1 MEKIDI
7 EQEEIRII
15 SKKLNKMVESMV
27 NEKMNDNEE
36 LRYKSHYEAV
46 MHELTRELESA
57 NQMIDDYK
65 ENGFTLNA
73 LEMEGYRRGLTTMIN
88 EFRNWEKYL
97 REERLLNLGI
107 E

>member
-1 MEKIDI
+1 MGEIDD
-7 EQEEIRII
+7 ETFRMARQ
-15 SKKLNKMVESMV
+15 LNVLIDNKV
-27 NEKMNDNEE
+27 NEKLNHNEE

-46 MHELTRELESA
+46 MDQLNRELESA
-57 NQMIDDYK
+57 NQIIDDYK

-88 EFRNWEKYL
+88 EFKDWEKYL

>member
-1 MEKIDI
+1 MEKII

-15 SKKLNKMVESMV
+15 SKKLNQMVESMV
-27 NEKMNDNEE
+27 KEKLNDNEE

-46 MHELTRELESA
+46 MDELNRELESA

-88 EFRNWEKYL
+88 EFKGWEKYL
-97 REERLLNLGI
+97 REERLLNLGV

>member
-1 MEKIDI
+1 MEKINI

-15 SKKLNKMVESMV
+15 SKKLNQMVESMV
-27 NEKMNDNEE
+27 NEKLNDNEE

-46 MHELTRELESA
+46 MQELNRELESA
-57 NQMIDDYK
+57 NQTIDDYK

-88 EFRNWEKYL
+88 EFRDWEKYL
-97 REERLLNLGI
+97 REERLINLGI

>member
-1 MEKIDI
+1 MKKLDI

-15 SKKLNKMVESMV
+15 SKKLNQMVESMV
-27 NEKMNDNEE
+27 NEKLNDNEE

-46 MHELTRELESA
+46 MHELNRELESA

-88 EFRNWEKYL
+88 EFKDWEKYI

>member
-1 MEKIDI
+1 MGEIDDETFRMARELNVLIDKKVKEKL
-7 EQEEIRII
+7 
-15 SKKLNKMVESMV
+15 S
-27 NEKMNDNEE
+27 DNEE

-46 MHELTRELESA
+46 MDELNRELESA
-57 NQMIDDYK
+57 NQTIDDYK

-88 EFRNWEKYL
+88 EFKDWEKYI

>member
-1 MEKIDI
+1 MEKINI

-15 SKKLNKMVESMV
+15 AKKLNQMVESMV
-27 NEKMNDNEE
+27 NEKLNDNEE

-46 MHELTRELESA
+46 MDQLNRELESA
-57 NQMIDDYK
+57 NQTIDNYK
-65 ENGFTLNA
+65 ENDFTLNA

-88 EFRNWEKYL
+88 EFKDWEKYL

>member
-1 MEKIDI
+1 MEKDNKK
-7 EQEEIRII
+7 EILEIA
-15 SKKLNKMVESMV
+15 SELNSLVNKKVK
-27 NEKMNDNEE
+27 EKLNDNEE

-46 MHELTRELESA
+46 MHELNRELESA

-88 EFRNWEKYL
+88 EFKDWEKYL

>member
-1 MEKIDI
+1 MEKII

-15 SKKLNKMVESMV
+15 SKKLNQMVESMV
-27 NEKMNDNEE
+27 KEKLNDNEE
-36 LRYKSHYEAV
+36 LRYKNHYEAV
-46 MHELTRELESA
+46 MDELNRELESA

-88 EFRNWEKYL
+88 EFKDWEKYL

>member
-1 MEKIDI
+1 MEKDNKK
-7 EQEEIRII
+7 EILEIA
-15 SKKLNKMVESMV
+15 SELNSLVNKKLK
-27 NEKMNDNEE
+27 EKLNDNEE

-46 MHELTRELESA
+46 MHELNRELESA

-88 EFRNWEKYL
+88 EFKDWEKYL
-97 REERLLNLGI
+97 REERLLNLSI

>member
-1 MEKIDI
+1 
-7 EQEEIRII
+7 
-15 SKKLNKMVESMV
+15 
-27 NEKMNDNEE
+27 
-36 LRYKSHYEAV
+36 
-46 MHELTRELESA
+46 
-57 NQMIDDYK
+57 MIDDYK

>member
-1 MEKIDI
+1 MEKINI

-15 SKKLNKMVESMV
+15 AKKLNQMVESMV
-27 NEKMNDNEE
+27 NEKLNDNEE

-46 MHELTRELESA
+46 MDQLNRELESA
-57 NQMIDDYK
+57 NQTIDDYK

-73 LEMEGYRRGLTTMIN
+73 LEMEGYRRGLTTMLN
-88 EFRNWEKYL
+88 EFKDWEKYL
-97 REERLLNLGI
+97 REERLINLGI

>member
-1 MEKIDI
+1 MEKINI

-15 SKKLNKMVESMV
+15 AKKLNQMVESMV
-27 NEKMNDNEE
+27 NEKLNDNEE
-36 LRYKSHYEAV
+36 LRYKNHYEAV
-46 MHELTRELESA
+46 MHELNRELEST

-73 LEMEGYRRGLTTMIN
+73 LEMEGYRRGLTTMLN
-88 EFRNWEKYL
+88 EFKDWEKYL
-97 REERLLNLGI
+97 REERLINLGI

>member
-1 MEKIDI
+1 MEKIKI

-15 SKKLNKMVESMV
+15 SKKLNQMVDSMV
-27 NEKMNDNEE
+27 KEKLNDNEE

-46 MHELTRELESA
+46 MQELNRELESA

-88 EFRNWEKYL
+88 EFKDWEKYL

>member
-1 MEKIDI
+1 MEKDNK
-7 EQEEIRII
+7 EILEIAK
-15 SKKLNKMVESMV
+15 SLNSLVDQKVKEKL
-27 NEKMNDNEE
+27 NDNEE
-36 LRYKSHYEAV
+36 LRYKSHCEAV
-46 MHELTRELESA
+46 MHELNRELESA

-73 LEMEGYRRGLTTMIN
+73 LEMEGYRRGLTTMLN
-88 EFRNWEKYL
+88 EFKDWEKYL

>member
-1 MEKIDI
+1 MEKINI

-15 SKKLNKMVESMV
+15 SKKLNQMVESMV
-27 NEKMNDNEE
+27 NEKLNDNEE

-46 MHELTRELESA
+46 MQELNRELESA
-57 NQMIDDYK
+57 NQTIDDYK

-88 EFRNWEKYL
+88 EFKDWEKYL

>member
-1 MEKIDI
+1 MEKINI

-15 SKKLNKMVESMV
+15 SKKLNQMVESMV
-27 NEKMNDNEE
+27 NEKLNDNEE

-46 MHELTRELESA
+46 MDQLNRELESA
-57 NQMIDDYK
+57 NQTIDDYK

-88 EFRNWEKYL
+88 EFKDWEKYL

>member
-15 SKKLNKMVESMV
+15 AKKLNKMVESMV
-27 NEKMNDNEE
+27 NEKFNDNEE
-36 LRYKSHYEAV
+36 LRYKKHYEAV
-46 MHELTRELESA
+46 MHELNRELESA

-88 EFRNWEKYL
+88 EFNDWEKYL

>member
-27 NEKMNDNEE
+27 NEKMNANEE
-36 LRYKSHYEAV
+36 LRYKSHYESV
-46 MHELTRELESA
+46 IDHLERELETA
-57 NQMIDDYK
+57 NHCIEDFK
-65 ENGFTLNA
+65 ENGFTMNA
-73 LEMEGYRRGLTTMIN
+73 IEMEGYRRGLTTMIN
-88 EFRNWEKYL
+88 EFRSWEKYL

>member
-1 MEKIDI
+1 MEKII

-15 SKKLNKMVESMV
+15 SKKLNQMVESMV
-27 NEKMNDNEE
+27 NEKLNDNEE
-36 LRYKSHYEAV
+36 LRYKNHYEAV
-46 MHELTRELESA
+46 MHELNRELESA

-88 EFRNWEKYL
+88 EFKDWEKYL

>member
-1 MEKIDI
+1 MEKINI

-15 SKKLNKMVESMV
+15 AKKLNQMVESMV
-27 NEKMNDNEE
+27 NEKLNDNEE

-46 MHELTRELESA
+46 MDQLNRELESA
-57 NQMIDDYK
+57 NQTIDDYK

-88 EFRNWEKYL
+88 EFKDWEKYL

>member
-1 MEKIDI
+1 MEKINI

-27 NEKMNDNEE
+27 NEKLNDSEE

-46 MHELTRELESA
+46 MDQLNRELESA
-57 NQMIDDYK
+57 NQTIDDYK

-88 EFRNWEKYL
+88 EFKDWEKYL

>member
-1 MEKIDI
+1 MEKINI

-15 SKKLNKMVESMV
+15 AKKLNQMVESMV
-27 NEKMNDNEE
+27 NEKLNDNEE
-36 LRYKSHYEAV
+36 LRYKNHYEAV
-46 MHELTRELESA
+46 MHELNRELEST
-57 NQMIDDYK
+57 NQTIDDYK

-88 EFRNWEKYL
+88 EFRDWEKYL
-97 REERLLNLGI
+97 REERLINLGI

>member
-1 MEKIDI
+1 MEKINI

-15 SKKLNKMVESMV
+15 AKKLNQMVESMV
-27 NEKMNDNEE
+27 NEKLNDNEE
-36 LRYKSHYEAV
+36 LRYKKHYEAV
-46 MHELTRELESA
+46 MHELNRELESA
-57 NQMIDDYK
+57 NQTIDDYK

-88 EFRNWEKYL
+88 EFKDWEKYL

>member
-1 MEKIDI
+1 MEKINI

-15 SKKLNKMVESMV
+15 AKKLNQMVESMV
-27 NEKMNDNEE
+27 NEKLNDNEE
-36 LRYKSHYEAV
+36 LRYKNHYEAV
-46 MHELTRELESA
+46 MHELNRELESA

-88 EFRNWEKYL
+88 EFKDWEKYL

>member
-15 SKKLNKMVESMV
+15 AKKLNKMVESMV
-27 NEKMNDNEE
+27 NEKFNDNEE
-36 LRYKSHYEAV
+36 LRYKKHYEAV
-46 MHELTRELESA
+46 MHELNRELESA

-88 EFRNWEKYL
+88 EFKDWEKYL

>member
-1 MEKIDI
+1 MEKIKI

-15 SKKLNKMVESMV
+15 SKKLNQMVESMV
-27 NEKMNDNEE
+27 NEKLNDNEE

-46 MHELTRELESA
+46 MDQLNRELESA
-57 NQMIDDYK
+57 NQTIDDYK

-73 LEMEGYRRGLTTMIN
+73 LEMEGYRRGLTTMLN
-88 EFRNWEKYL
+88 EFKDWEKYL
-97 REERLLNLGI
+97 REERLINLGI

>member
-15 SKKLNKMVESMV
+15 AKKLNKMVESMV
-27 NEKMNDNEE
+27 NEKFNDNEE
-36 LRYKSHYEAV
+36 LRYKKHYEAV
-46 MHELTRELESA
+46 MHELNQELESA

-88 EFRNWEKYL
+88 EFKDWEKYL

>member
-1 MEKIDI
+1 MEKIKI

-15 SKKLNKMVESMV
+15 SKKLNQMVESMV
-27 NEKMNDNEE
+27 NEKLNDNEE

-46 MHELTRELESA
+46 MDQLNRELESA
-57 NQMIDDYK
+57 NQTIDDYK

-88 EFRNWEKYL
+88 EFKDWEKYL
-97 REERLLNLGI
+97 REERLINLGI

>member
-1 MEKIDI
+1 MGEIDDETFRMARELNVLIDKKVKEKL
-7 EQEEIRII
+7 R
-15 SKKLNKMVESMV
+15 
-27 NEKMNDNEE
+27 DNEE

-46 MHELTRELESA
+46 MDELNRELESA
-57 NQMIDDYK
+57 NQTIDDYK

-88 EFRNWEKYL
+88 EFKDWEKYI

>member
-1 MEKIDI
+1 MEKINI

-15 SKKLNKMVESMV
+15 SKKLNQMVESMV
-27 NEKMNDNEE
+27 NEKLNDNEE

-46 MHELTRELESA
+46 MDQLNRELESA
-57 NQMIDDYK
+57 NQTIDDYK

-88 EFRNWEKYL
+88 EFKDWEKYL
-97 REERLLNLGI
+97 REERLINLGI